1 MRVVGILGKKVGM
14 TQIFVEDG
22 RLIPVTV
29 IEAGPCWVV
38 QTKTAEKDG
47 YEAIQLGFGKTKE
60 NRLVKPR
67 LGHLKKSKAGPLR
80 VLREIRVPAASEFEV
95 GQEIKADIFSP
106 GDMVTVTGVSKGKG
120 FAGSIKRHGFSGG
133 KATHGSMF
141 HRAPGSIGAAAWP
154 SRVFKGRKMPGRMG
168 SDRKTLKNLTVMRVD
183 AEKNLLI
190 IKGSLPGANSG
201 MLMISGAGSPK
212 KDSE

>member
-1 MRVVGILGKKVGM
+1 MVGILGKKVGM
-14 TQIFVEDG
+14 TQIFIEDG

-47 YEAIQLGFGKTKE
+47 YEAIQLGFDETKE
-60 NRLVKPR
+60 YRLVKPR
-67 LGHLKKSKAGPLR
+67 LGHLKKAKVGPLR
-80 VLREIRVPAASEFEV
+80 TLREVRVPAASDFEV

-133 KATHGSMF
+133 SATHGSMF

-168 SDRKTLKNLTVMRVD
+168 GDRKTLKNLTVMRVD
-183 AEKNLLI
+183 AEKNLLM
-190 IKGSLPGANSG
+190 IKGSLPGASSG